1 MDSRGVEAMA
11 GSIVVVLIIL
21 AILAAVA
28 IIATARAVLRDG
40 HGHVPVEPSQQPWK
54 AGNLP
59 SQPYS
64 LIRF

>member
-1 MDSRGVEAMA
+1 MS

-21 AILAAVA
+21 AVIAAVA
-28 IIATARAVLRDG
+28 IVATVVVVVRDG
-40 HGHVPVEPSQQPWK
+40 RGHVPTEPSQRPWT

>member
-1 MDSRGVEAMA
+1 MA

-21 AILAAVA
+21 AIIAAVA
-28 IIATARAVLRDG
+28 IIATVRAVLRDG
-40 HGHVPVEPSQQPWK
+40 RGHVPTEPSQRPWT

-64 LIRF
+64 LIQL

>member
-1 MDSRGVEAMA
+1 MS

-21 AILAAVA
+21 AIIAAVA
-28 IIATARAVLRDG
+28 VIATVRVVLRDG
-40 HGHVPVEPSQQPWK
+40 RGRVPIEPSQWPWT

>member
-1 MDSRGVEAMA
+1 MS

-21 AILAAVA
+21 AIIAAWA
-28 IIATARAVLRDG
+28 IFATVWAVLRDG
-40 HGHVPVEPSQQPWK
+40 RGQVPIEPSQRPWT

>member
-1 MDSRGVEAMA
+1 MDGP
-11 GSIVVVLIIL
+11 IIVVLIFL
-21 AILAAVA
+21 AVIAAVA
-28 IIATARAVLRDG
+28 IVATVRAVVRDG
-40 HGHVPVEPSQQPWK
+40 RGGVPTEPSQRPWT

>member
-1 MDSRGVEAMA
+1 MS

-21 AILAAVA
+21 VIIAAVA
-28 IIATARAVLRDG
+28 VIATVRAVLRDG
-40 HGHVPVEPSQQPWK
+40 RGQVPIEPSQRPWT

>member
-1 MDSRGVEAMA
+1 MA
-11 GSIVVVLIIL
+11 GSIVVVLIII
-21 AILAAVA
+21 AIIAAVA
-28 IIATARAVLRDG
+28 IFATVRAVLRDG
-40 HGHVPVEPSQQPWK
+40 RGHAPIEPSQRPWT

>member
-1 MDSRGVEAMA
+1 MS

-21 AILAAVA
+21 AVIAAVA
-28 IIATARAVLRDG
+28 IVATVVAVVRDG
-40 HGHVPVEPSQQPWK
+40 RGQVPTEPSQRPWT
-54 AGNLP
+54 AGSLP

>member
-1 MDSRGVEAMA
+1 MS
-11 GSIVVVLIIL
+11 GSIAVVLLVL
-21 AILAAVA
+21 AVIAVVA
-28 IIATARAVLRDG
+28 IAATVREVLREGRG
-40 HGHVPVEPSQQPWK
+40 HLPAEPSQRPWT

>member
-1 MDSRGVEAMA
+1 MS
-11 GSIVVVLIIL
+11 GSIVVVLVIL
-21 AILAAVA
+21 AMIAVVA
-28 IIATARAVLRDG
+28 IVATVREVLREGRG
-40 HGHVPVEPSQQPWK
+40 HMPAEPSQRPWT

>member
-1 MDSRGVEAMA
+1 MS

-21 AILAAVA
+21 AVIAAVA
-28 IIATARAVLRDG
+28 IVATVVAVLRDG
-40 HGHVPVEPSQQPWK
+40 RGQVPTEPSQRPWT
-54 AGNLP
+54 AGSLP

>member
-1 MDSRGVEAMA
+1 V
-11 GSIVVVLIIL
+11 
-21 AILAAVA
+21 
-28 IIATARAVLRDG
+28 RAVLRDG
-40 HGHVPVEPSQQPWK
+40 RGQVPIEPSQRPWT

>member
-1 MDSRGVEAMA
+1 MA

-21 AILAAVA
+21 AVAAAVA
-28 IIATARAVLRDG
+28 IVATVRVVVRDG
-40 HGHVPVEPSQQPWK
+40 RGHVPTEPSQRPWT

>member
-1 MDSRGVEAMA
+1 MSR
-11 GSIVVVLIIL
+11 SIAVVLLVLAVRDVL
-21 AILAAVA
+21 AIAATV
-28 IIATARAVLRDG
+28 REVLREGRG
-40 HGHVPVEPSQQPWK
+40 HLPAEPSQRPWT

>member
-1 MDSRGVEAMA
+1 MS

-21 AILAAVA
+21 AIIAAVA
-28 IIATARAVLRDG
+28 VIATVRAVLRDG
-40 HGHVPVEPSQQPWK
+40 RGHVPIEPSQQPWT

>member
-1 MDSRGVEAMA
+1 MS

-21 AILAAVA
+21 AIIAAVA
-28 IIATARAVLRDG
+28 VIATVRAVLRDG
-40 HGHVPVEPSQQPWK
+40 RGHVPVEPSQQPWT

>member
-1 MDSRGVEAMA
+1 MS

-21 AILAAVA
+21 AAIAAVA
-28 IIATARAVLRDG
+28 IVATMVAVLRDG
-40 HGHVPVEPSQQPWK
+40 RGQVPTEPSQRPWT
-54 AGNLP
+54 AGSLP

>member
-1 MDSRGVEAMA
+1 MD
-11 GSIVVVLIIL
+11 GSIIVVLIIL
-21 AILAAVA
+21 AVIAAVA
-28 IIATARAVLRDG
+28 IVATVRAVVRDG
-40 HGHVPVEPSQQPWK
+40 RGRVPTEPSQRPWT

>member
-1 MDSRGVEAMA
+1 MS
-11 GSIVVVLIIL
+11 GSIVVVLVIL
-21 AILAAVA
+21 AVISAVA
-28 IIATARAVLRDG
+28 VAATVRAVLREG
-40 HGHVPVEPSQQPWK
+40 RGHVPAEPSQRPWT

>member
-1 MDSRGVEAMA
+1 MA
-11 GSIVVVLIIL
+11 GSIVVVLIFL
-21 AILAAVA
+21 AVAAAVA
-28 IIATARAVLRDG
+28 IVGTVRVVVRDG
-40 HGHVPVEPSQQPWK
+40 RGHVPTEPSQRPWT

>member
-1 MDSRGVEAMA
+1 MS

-21 AILAAVA
+21 AIIAAVA
-28 IIATARAVLRDG
+28 VIATVRAVLRDG
-40 HGHVPVEPSQQPWK
+40 RGQVPIESSQRPWT

-64 LIRF
+64 LVRF

>member
-1 MDSRGVEAMA
+1 MF

-21 AILAAVA
+21 AIIAAWA
-28 IIATARAVLRDG
+28 IFATVWAVLRDG
-40 HGHVPVEPSQQPWK
+40 RGQVPIEPSQRPWT